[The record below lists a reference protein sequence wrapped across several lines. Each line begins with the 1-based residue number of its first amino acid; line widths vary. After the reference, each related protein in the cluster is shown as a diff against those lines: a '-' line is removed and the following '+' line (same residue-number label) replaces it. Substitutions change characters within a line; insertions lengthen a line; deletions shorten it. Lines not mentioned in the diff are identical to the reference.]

1 MAGGAVDRALM
12 TSQPSATR
20 PKGGILLGVGAYVIW
35 GLLPLYFKLLGAV
48 PAAQVLAHRIVWSVL
63 LLAAIVLFL
72 KRGGAIRAAAR
83 GRTLLLLMASALLIA
98 VNWLVYIWAVQNGHV
113 IEASLGYFINPLV
126 NVALG
131 VVVLRE
137 KVRRVQWVAVAIA
150 GIGVAI
156 MAASGGSALWI
167 SLVLALSFGTYGL
180 LRKIAAIDALG
191 GLFVE
196 TILLAP
202 FACAVLVLATA
213 QGDAAFGHDRGL
225 DALLVLAGAITAIP
239 LLMFAAAA
247 RRMPYAALGLLQYIA
262 PTLQF
267 AEAVLLFGE
276 PLHRADALAF
286 GLIWTGLAIYAA
298 DGIRAARAVQSDE
311 VPGGGSDGGSDGGS
325 SDRIGSCST
334 AAD

>member
-1 MAGGAVDRALM
+1 M
-12 TSQPSATR
+12 TTEPPSTR
-20 PKGGILLGVGAYVIW
+20 PSTGILLGVGAYVVW
-35 GLLPLYFKLLGAV
+35 GLLPLYFKLLGTV
-48 PAAQVLAHRIVWSVL
+48 PATQVLAHRIVWSVL
-63 LLAAIVLFL
+63 LLAAIVLML
-72 KRGGAIRAAAR
+72 KRASAIRAAAR
-83 GRTLLLLMASALLIA
+83 GRTLLLLMASAFLIA

-131 VVVLRE
+131 VAVLRE
-137 KVRRVQWVAVAIA
+137 KVRRVQWAAVALA
-150 GIGVAI
+150 GLGVAI
-156 MAASGGSALWI
+156 MAASGGGAIWI

-180 LRKIAAIDALG
+180 LRKVAAIDALG

-202 FACAVLVLATA
+202 FAIAVLALATA
-213 QGDAAFGHDRGL
+213 QGDAAFGHERGL

-247 RRMPYAALGLLQYIA
+247 RRMPYTALGLLQYIA

-276 PLHRADALAF
+276 PLHPTNMLTFA
-286 GLIWTGLAIYAA
+286 LIWTGLAIYAA
-298 DGIRAARAVQSDE
+298 DGLRAAWK
-311 VPGGGSDGGSDGGS
+311 
-325 SDRIGSCST
+325 
-334 AAD
+334 

>member
-1 MAGGAVDRALM
+1 MA
-12 TSQPSATR
+12 SQSPLTR
-20 PKGGILLGVGAYVIW
+20 PSGGIPLGVGAYVIW
-35 GLLPLYFKLLGAV
+35 GLLPLYFKLLGMV
-48 PAAQVLAHRIVWSVL
+48 PAAQVLSHRILWSLL
-63 LLAAIVLFL
+63 LLAAIVLL
-72 KRGGAIRAAAR
+72 WKRGGAIRAAAR

-98 VNWLVYIWAVQNGHV
+98 VNWLVYIWAVQHGHV
-113 IEASLGYFINPLV
+113 LEASLGYFINPLV

-131 VVVLRE
+131 VAVLGE
-137 KVRRVQWVAVAIA
+137 KVRRVQWAAVAIA
-150 GIGVAI
+150 GLGVAI
-156 MAASGGSALWI
+156 MAMSGGGAIWI

-202 FACAVLVLATA
+202 FAIAVLVLASA
-213 QGDAAFGHDRGL
+213 QGDAAFGHERGL

-247 RRMPYAALGLLQYIA
+247 RRMPYTALGLLQYIA

-276 PLHRADALAF
+276 PLHRTDMLAF
-286 GLIWTGLAIYAA
+286 ALIWTGLAIYAA
-298 DGIRAARAVQSDE
+298 DGLRAARGVRME
-311 VPGGGSDGGSDGGS
+311 
-325 SDRIGSCST
+325 
-334 AAD
+334 AALQRG